1 MTDAAAPALAAAAA
15 EGGPLLVK
23 VDLDTPIQR
32 GDQTIS
38 AVTLRKPRSGELRGL
53 NLVDLAQL
61 DVVALRV
68 LLPRISTPALTAFD
82 VDQLDMS
89 DLMALGA
96 EVSGFLLQK
105 AQRPASLA

>member
-1 MTDAAAPALAAAAA
+1 MTDTATAAAVAA
-15 EGGPLLVK
+15 LLVT
-23 VDLDTPIQR
+23 VDLDTPIVR
-32 GDQTIS
+32 GEQTIS
-38 AVTLRKPRSGELRGL
+38 SVTLRRPKSGEMRGL

-61 DVVALRV
+61 DVVALRT
-68 LLPRISTPALTAFD
+68 LLPRITNPTLTTAD
-82 VDQLDMS
+82 VDGLELA